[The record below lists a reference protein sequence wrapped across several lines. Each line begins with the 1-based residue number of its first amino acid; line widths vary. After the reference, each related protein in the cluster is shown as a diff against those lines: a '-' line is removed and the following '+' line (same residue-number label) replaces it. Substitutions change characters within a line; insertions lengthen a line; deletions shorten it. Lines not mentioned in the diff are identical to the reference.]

1 MAVSL
6 RALKPLESGLSLAII
21 RRHVQCASVLVE
33 RHLVFGRRHPRRL
46 PAIKCL
52 RERLELCTRWQRRL
66 TL

>member
-33 RHLVFGRRHPRRL
+33 LRLVLGRRHPRRL